1 MYREMELTLL
11 HLGEEVLVEQPTGL
25 LVQGAVDGDNITL
38 SEHILKV
45 LDTTAANLLL
55 DVRPQRLIVVVEE
68 LLAVERLETAKDT
81 LTDTADGDS
90 ANDLVLKVKLVLG
103 DGGNVPLTVGNLLVS
118 RDEVADQV

>member
-1 MYREMELTLL
+1 M
-11 HLGEEVLVEQPTGL
+11 
-25 LVQGAVDGDNITL
+25 QGAVDGDNITL